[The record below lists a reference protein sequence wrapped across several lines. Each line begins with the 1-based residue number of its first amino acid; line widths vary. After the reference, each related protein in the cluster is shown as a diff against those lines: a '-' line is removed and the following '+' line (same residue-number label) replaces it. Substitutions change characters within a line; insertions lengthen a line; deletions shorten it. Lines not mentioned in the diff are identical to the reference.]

1 MSRMGRCSQRSA
13 QHQRGECSAASKSGQ
28 ARSQLKRCLEMTTQ
42 EEEVEGRGKHHESG
56 EARRRRWT
64 PSCTAAFLLLWLGVL
79 AKKNDRRGGES
90 DAIEIQLP
98 ETACGHHHVSGLRT
112 TCSTGLSA
120 ALALRMSSEDEEYTT
135 DDVSDEDE
143 RGEAAGAAARSTAG
157 GVHSGDPPTCKKAST
172 RPRRWQP
179 AEDKK
184 LTLAVKESG
193 EKDWKSIALK
203 VGSRNHVQC
212 LQRWKKVLRPGLVK
226 GQWDAEEDAALMKL
240 ATAPFKNWGVLSQS
254 MSGRTSKQ
262 CRERWCHHLDP
273 SINKGAYTEE
283 EDNIIIETQAKLGNR
298 WSQIAARLPGRTEN
312 SIKIRCK
319 ALQRKVLSGSPS
331 SGGGRSGS
339 TSSPAGRAPKK
350 STGTSTT
357 ARQSRELSSSSSSSA
372 SVSCSSFES
381 GLDTMAEQPPLAPL
395 AVPPRAP
402 LPPEQHPP
410 VHFSRGMHFE
420 LGGGG
425 GGGVPLPPAGTP
437 PCHGNSMFFGPGPAA
452 PAPGYAMPRAG
463 LEQGWFEPKQDAAHQ
478 FLLQQQQQQQ
488 PPGSGSVKVEGGLC
502 ALALDRH
509 HHQLQQQKYVPQ
521 PEQLVDVI
529 PASQPFPSAV
539 NIDGGG
545 GGGGG
550 GGKMFANSSGLS
562 PAVGGFLVQ
571 PQHQHA
577 QQTPLLY
584 EYIPSAFPQEGE
596 QQQEGGVGLP
606 LDGVLMSHAVAAV
619 AAAEDRSAGGVG
631 DGGGAYGICLPED
644 LACDGGGQ
652 RSIGVGQGGDIK
664 PIGGAIGGDEVVNEN
679 GPIKECCSFL
689 DLASAAS
696 ADDNIIGDV
705 DSWRPV

>member
-1 MSRMGRCSQRSA
+1 MSRMGRCSDRSA
-13 QHQRGECSAASKSGQ
+13 HQQRGECSAASKSGQ
-28 ARSQLKRCLEMTTQ
+28 ARSQQLKRCAETTTP
-42 EEEVEGRGKHHESG
+42 EEAAEGRAKRHDSG
-56 EARRRRWT
+56 EARRRR
-64 PSCTAAFLLLWLGVL
+64 V
-79 AKKNDRRGGES
+79 
-90 DAIEIQLP
+90 
-98 ETACGHHHVSGLRT
+98 
-112 TCSTGLSA
+112 
-120 ALALRMSSEDEEYTT
+120 SSEDGEYTT
-135 DDVSDEDE
+135 DDDSDEDE
-143 RGEAAGAAARSTAG
+143 RGGAAGEAATSTTAG
-157 GVHSGDPPTCKKAST
+157 GGMHSGDPPTRKKTSA

-179 AEDKK
+179 EEDKK

-283 EDNIIIETQAKLGNR
+283 EDKIIIETQAKLGNR

-331 SGGGRSGS
+331 SGGRSGS

-357 ARQSRELSSSSSSSA
+357 ARQSRELSSSSSLSA
-372 SVSCSSFES
+372 SESCSSFES

-402 LPPEQHPP
+402 LLPEQHPP
-410 VHFSRGMHFE
+410 VHFSRGMHFK

-425 GGGVPLPPAGTP
+425 DGVPLPPAGAP
-437 PCHGNSMFFGPGPAA
+437 PCHGNSVFSGPGPAA

-478 FLLQQQQQQQ
+478 FLLLQQQQQQQQ
-488 PPGSGSVKVEGGLC
+488 PLGSGSAKVEGGLC
-502 ALALDRH
+502 ALALDRQH
-509 HHQLQQQKYVPQ
+509 HLLQQQKYVPQ

-529 PASQPFPSAV
+529 PASQPFPSAI

-545 GGGGG
+545 GGGRGG
-550 GGKMFANSSGLS
+550 GGGMFANSSDLS
-562 PAVGGFLVQ
+562 PAVEGFLVQ
-571 PQHQHA
+571 PQYQHA
-577 QQTPLLY
+577 QKQTPLMH

-596 QQQEGGVGLP
+596 QQQHQQEGGVGLP
-606 LDGVLMSHAVAAV
+606 LDGELMSHAVAAV
-619 AAAEDRSAGGVG
+619 AAAEDRYAGGVG

-652 RSIGVGQGGDIK
+652 RGNGVGQGGDIK